1 MATPLTNRP
10 GKQGACVKY
19 HECVVR
25 HTVLE
30 SFGEAHPLVGVSQLQ
45 RPGRAS
51 THDADQQD
59 TLHNVPLSIK

>member
-45 RPGRAS
+45 YPAGPVPTTQTSRIHS
-51 THDADQQD
+51 T
-59 TLHNVPLSIK
+59 TYPLV